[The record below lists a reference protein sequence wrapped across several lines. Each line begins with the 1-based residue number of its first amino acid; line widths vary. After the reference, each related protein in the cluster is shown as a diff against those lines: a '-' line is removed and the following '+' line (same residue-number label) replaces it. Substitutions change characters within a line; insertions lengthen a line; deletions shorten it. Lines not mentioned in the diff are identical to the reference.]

1 MMQLGEAAHKQQSR
15 TQDGS
20 EEIKQ
25 KYLEI
30 FCIFQSERKSYA
42 LTSQHQLPESILTVM
57 EAGSFST
64 PSQEAVSPDK
74 TQPILYLMITPGY
87 GEERRMVAL
96 AIVFRATTDAFHQ
109 SSIHFDPYW
118 NEKRYV

>member
-1 MMQLGEAAHKQQSR
+1 MKGKRWIHMMQLGTLINREDR
-15 TQDGS
+15 LTGV
-20 EEIKQ
+20 EIKQ

-74 TQPILYLMITPGY
+74 TQPILYLMIT
-87 GEERRMVAL
+87 
-96 AIVFRATTDAFHQ
+96 IV
-109 SSIHFDPYW
+109 
-118 NEKRYV
+118 KL